1 MASEKAYKR
10 LTREYR
16 KILKNPTP
24 FIIAKPLESNI
35 LEWHYVITGPPDTPY
50 HNGEYHGVL
59 LFPSDYPYKPPA
71 IKMITPNGRF
81 KTDFRLCLSISDY
94 HPKTW
99 SSAWGVSTILTGLLS
114 FMVEEKRTL
123 GSIETSNE
131 KKIELSKKSREYNR
145 NDIKFREIFPELC
158 DDDGNGNSNSPST
171 IPPVNSFIKN
181 VNNSIG
187 IPMDNKNN
195 EVEMDK
201 SDRKDNINGN
211 NQVVNSVDNPK
222 NDDPDLALALQLSL
236 EEEKAR
242 KNQLEKR
249 RIDDNKDL
257 DVMIVPTKKKN
268 EKEEE
273 EEEMEEEEM
282 LAKAIEMSMESLH
295 HENLRASKSKT
306 SNNENV
312 RASING
318 TNSNENIIGTL
329 ESRINNDNDVMII
342 PTEEEEEEILAKAVA
357 MSMESFNE
365 DNKRHQEQEEKMLA
379 EALAKSMDSKNDV
392 VPMDIENSEDE
403 DIARAIV
410 LSLAEE

>member
-1 MASEKAYKR
+1 
-10 LTREYR
+10 
-16 KILKNPTP
+16 
-24 FIIAKPLESNI
+24 
-35 LEWHYVITGPPDTPY
+35 
-50 HNGEYHGVL
+50 
-59 LFPSDYPYKPPA
+59 
-71 IKMITPNGRF
+71 
-81 KTDFRLCLSISDY
+81 
-94 HPKTW
+94 
-99 SSAWGVSTILTGLLS
+99 
-114 FMVEEKRTL
+114 
-123 GSIETSNE
+123 
-131 KKIELSKKSREYNR
+131 
-145 NDIKFREIFPELC
+145 
-158 DDDGNGNSNSPST
+158 
-171 IPPVNSFIKN
+171 
-181 VNNSIG
+181 
-187 IPMDNKNN
+187 
-195 EVEMDK
+195 
-201 SDRKDNINGN
+201 
-211 NQVVNSVDNPK
+211 
-222 NDDPDLALALQLSL
+222 
-236 EEEKAR
+236 
-242 KNQLEKR
+242 
-249 RIDDNKDL
+249 
-257 DVMIVPTKKKN
+257 
-268 EKEEE
+268 
-273 EEEMEEEEM
+273 M